1 MALVYCN
8 DNEKYLKV
16 AREWTEK
23 FATKEY
29 VDDSEKLV
37 AIYFIVFRRSKS
49 TFPSTA
55 N

>member
-1 MALVYCN
+1 MQDYEVALVYCN

-29 VDDSEKLV
+29 VGYSEKLV
-37 AIYFIVFRRSKS
+37 AI
-49 TFPSTA
+49 
-55 N
+55 